1 MGIKNK
7 NASKIISSELNIFEA
22 FLFIRDHGG
31 NTFVQSFEINYI
43 LVFLNILIKSIL
55 NRFLINLII
64 AIKSK

>member
-31 NTFVQSFEINYI
+31 NTFVQSFKINYI
-43 LVFLNILIKSIL
+43 FDNCKYT
-55 NRFLINLII
+55 NKINT
-64 AIKSK
+64 